1 MNKFINPEEN
11 RDIQSNNTEIT
22 KRNEIKKE
30 NNSGDN
36 KSNVINS
43 QNEKKLEDNKEEIDV
58 NNERIKE
65 NESEK
70 VNDDNVKTNSNNSD
84 KFKNDILVDN
94 EKETEDINSN
104 NNNNND
110 NFVPPPNNKKLKNK
124 PYTEYNNNIAS
135 NSKNY
140 INLNHKMNSSYDLSK
155 NFQNDEPSNNQN
167 QINRNTTNIF
177 SNNLSIQNLSNIKKN
192 DQLENDDN
200 LPMLLDKFPNKITE
214 NDINDNNNLN
224 NNGEYQYQDII
235 LEENGNIEQNGGFEI
250 SNGRKFSDRN
260 NNILINNNTSNG
272 KLNYMNFNFTDKN
285 QGFKG
290 ENNIAVDDSER
301 EIINKSP
308 KEKSEEESNSTSK
321 EKDENKIRMSTE
333 EFLEKNLEEDEPQ
346 KNETEKDENNKNISN
361 PEEDSSSNESEYDE
375 SKEPKKERIY
385 LKQIIPINYIEKKRQ
400 KEFKINKKIPK
411 KKRVFITKTPAF
423 KEKEVLIPIIPQCYI
438 SNQYIIQKNP
448 KLLVPIIS
456 NYFFQ
461 TKLTNYKL
469 HKKKSFINKLP
480 KIYKKI
486 IVSPGKTSLF
496 CIRHKNNN
504 KFESIINIEEKGNTI
519 DINFQKSKN
528 KTKKINIISKDK
540 DTDDYTSSQNDEN
553 KNKNKG
559 PNIVIK
565 DTDNIIKKI
574 TQDASGNNID
584 ISIQFSNKTPS
595 GTLGLRNIR
604 NFPFSANKKKPNIKE
619 SLYKDLRDIK
629 NKLKNKEDYLKKNY
643 YNLHYQK
650 HFGDEKNC
658 YLCQEMRQKGLISQ
672 KEKGINETLSLR
684 NSKDIKHRPLS
695 KLRISV
701 QQKTKDK
708 NIFRTN
714 NIEAEFKNKYLQ
726 FNGLN
731 RPSKLIRYG
740 SSENLTNTRYENDN
754 KPRNFRLLKLNMDK
768 DIEKNREE
776 DNLKYQT
783 LKHYFNKKN

>member
-1 MNKFINPEEN
+1 
-11 RDIQSNNTEIT
+11 
-22 KRNEIKKE
+22 
-30 NNSGDN
+30 
-36 KSNVINS
+36 
-43 QNEKKLEDNKEEIDV
+43 
-58 NNERIKE
+58 
-65 NESEK
+65 
-70 VNDDNVKTNSNNSD
+70 
-84 KFKNDILVDN
+84 
-94 EKETEDINSN
+94 
-104 NNNNND
+104 
-110 NFVPPPNNKKLKNK
+110 
-124 PYTEYNNNIAS
+124 
-135 NSKNY
+135 
-140 INLNHKMNSSYDLSK
+140 MNSSYDLSK

-177 SNNLSIQNLSNIKKN
+177 SNNLSIQNISNIKKN
-192 DQLENDDN
+192 DQPENDDN
-200 LPMLLDKFPNKITE
+200 LPMLLDKFPNKINE
-214 NDINDNNNLN
+214 NDINENINLNNN
-224 NNGEYQYQDII
+224 NNGEYHDII
-235 LEENGNIEQNGGFEI
+235 IEENGNIDQNGGFEI
-250 SNGRKFSDRN
+250 SNGRKFSDKNNKILN
-260 NNILINNNTSNG
+260 NNNDTSNG
-272 KLNYMNFNFTDKN
+272 KINNMNWNFTDKN

-290 ENNIAVDDSER
+290 ENNIARDESER
-301 EIINKSP
+301 DIIIKSP
-308 KEKSEEESNSTSK
+308 KEKSNEESNSTSK

-333 EFLEKNLEEDEPQ
+333 EYLENNLEEDEPQ
-346 KNETEKDENNKNISN
+346 KNETEINLENNKNKNISN
-361 PEEDSSSNESEYDE
+361 SEEDDSSKESELDE

-400 KEFKINKKIPK
+400 KEFKINKQIPK
-411 KKRVFITKTPAF
+411 KKRVFITKTPAI
-423 KEKEVLIPIIPQCYI
+423 KEKEVLIPIIPPCNFT
-438 SNQYIIQKNP
+438 NQYIIQKNP

-469 HKKKSFINKLP
+469 RKKKSFINKLP

-504 KFESIINIEEKGNTI
+504 KFESVINIEEKGNTI
-519 DINFQKSKN
+519 DINFHKSKN
-528 KTKKINIISKDK
+528 KNEKINIVSKDK
-540 DTDDYTSSQNDEN
+540 DTEDYTSSQNDEN
-553 KNKNKG
+553 KNKKKG

-595 GTLGLRNIR
+595 GNLGLRNLR
-604 NFPFSANKKKPNIKE
+604 NFPFSANKKRTSIKE

-701 QQKTKDK
+701 QQKAKDK

-731 RPSKLIRYG
+731 RPSRLIRYG
-740 SSENLTNTRYENDN
+740 SSENFTNTRYENDN
-754 KPRNFRLLKLNMDK
+754 KPRNFRVLKLNVDK
-768 DIEKNREE
+768 DIEKNRDD

-783 LKHYFNKKN
+783 LKHYFNKKI